1 MLGAVLL
8 VVAGAR
14 AAAKALGLL
23 PPETND
29 GELAM
34 AGRIRLAVM
43 SDLDE
48 LRRLERELVRVEVR
62 WHVVRSRNPSRAGRC
77 TGLWSNV
84 SLINLSNHFFGEPS
98 SRK

>member
-23 PPETND
+23 PPDVGTNNE
-29 GELAM
+29 EL

-62 WHVVRSRNPSRAGRC
+62 WHVVHTRNPSMYWPR
-77 TGLWSNV
+77 
-84 SLINLSNHFFGEPS
+84 P
-98 SRK
+98 